1 MADPLSIVA
10 IVGLALAGRNLSMAD
25 QKEQRPPS
33 PSPSQPR
40 SSLLQQP
47 GPQAPLQNDNMTT
60 ITNSLSGHT
69 TNDLGVSGVGTQ
81 LTQKTTPPNFADI
94 VPTATANPFGMP
106 VQNFR
111 DRPYVSGQMNNLAP
125 AQKQL
130 VGPGLGLS
138 ADVPA
143 YGGYQQL
150 FRVNPNNVGA
160 YKLTTLPGRIA
171 PGGDI
176 TGGMPGKVGQLTHD
190 APSTVAF
197 LPSRRPNV
205 EGRGQG
211 QGGDLT
217 AMTWRGK
224 QEKTKR
230 QTNRAETTMRS
241 DGLEFAP
248 AKSVV
253 SALTQAEDPT
263 RNKGDMNTQEF
274 YHVNNPTPGIANFI
288 GGYTIAPGSEL
299 LAQKPQQGVAYSP
312 EQLEA
317 YGFRPDERRGKKN
330 RKGNAGRMNVRAGP
344 LNANGAITAVRKD
357 SNKYDGRV
365 NPVAGGWTQNY
376 VQNGYQQLNPYKG
389 QENPRTSN
397 RGLNIAKQQLANNP
411 LAHTIS

>member
-1 MADPLSIVA
+1 MADPLSIIA
-10 IVGLALAGRNLSMAD
+10 IVGLALAGRNLSMVD
-25 QKEQRPPS
+25 RKEQYETPP
-33 PSPSQPR
+33 P
-40 SSLLQQP
+40 QQ
-47 GPQAPLQNDNMTT
+47 QQQQVPLQNDNMTT

-69 TNDLGVSGVGTQ
+69 TNDFGVSGVGNQ
-81 LTQKTTPPNFADI
+81 FEQKTAPPNFADI
-94 VPTATANPFGMP
+94 VPTATANPHGMP
-106 VQNFR
+106 VQDFR

-125 AQKQL
+125 VQKQL

-150 FRVNPNNVGA
+150 FRVNPNNVGG

-176 TGGMPGKVGQLTHD
+176 TGGMPGKVGQLTHN

-230 QTNRAETTMRS
+230 QTNRAETTMRT

-248 AKSVV
+248 AKSLV
-253 SALTQAEDPT
+253 SALTQSEDPT
-263 RNKGDMNTQEF
+263 RNKGDLNTQEF
-274 YHVNNPTPGIANFI
+274 YHVDNPTPGIANFI
-288 GGYTIAPGSEL
+288 GGYTVAPGSEL
-299 LAQKPQQGVAYSP
+299 LAQQPQGKGDSYSP

-317 YGFRPDERRGKKN
+317 YGFRPDDRRGKKN

-357 SNKYDGRV
+357 SNKYDGRM

-376 VQNGYQQLNPYKG
+376 VQSEYYKLNAYKG
-389 QENPRTSN
+389 QENSRASN
-397 RGLNIAKQQLANNP
+397 RGLNIAKNQLVNNP

>member
-10 IVGLALAGRNLSMAD
+10 IIGLALAGRNLSMKHEIPQGA
-25 QKEQRPPS
+25 
-33 PSPSQPR
+33 PR
-40 SSLLQQP
+40 QQTQQA
-47 GPQAPLQNDNMTT
+47 PQAPLQNDNMTI

-69 TNDLGVSGVGTQ
+69 TNDLGVSGLGTQ

-94 VPTATANPFGMP
+94 VPTATADPHGMP
-106 VQNFR
+106 VQDFR
-111 DRPYVSGQMNNLAP
+111 DRPYVSGQMNNLTP
-125 AQKQL
+125 VQKQL

-160 YKLTTLPGRIA
+160 YKLTTLPGRVA
-171 PGGDI
+171 PAGDI
-176 TGGMPGKVGQLTHD
+176 TGGMPGKVGQLTHN

-205 EGRGQG
+205 EGRGQE
-211 QGGDLT
+211 LT
-217 AMTWRGK
+217 SMTWRGK

-241 DGLEFAP
+241 DGLEYAP
-248 AKSVV
+248 AKSIV

-263 RNKGDMNTQEF
+263 RNKGDLNTQEF
-274 YHVNNPTPGIANFI
+274 YHVDNPTPGIANFI
-288 GGYTIAPGSEL
+288 GGYTNAPGSEL
-299 LAQKPQQGVAYSP
+299 LAQKPQGKGASYSP
-312 EQLEA
+312 AQLEA

-344 LNANGAITAVRKD
+344 LNANGAITSVRKD

-376 VQNGYQQLNPYKG
+376 VQSEFYQLNPYKG

-397 RGLNIAKQQLANNP
+397 RGLNIAKKQLANNP

>member
-10 IVGLALAGRNLSMAD
+10 IIGLALAGRNLSKIPQGGA
-25 QKEQRPPS
+25 S
-33 PSPSQPR
+33 PSPQQTLQPP
-40 SSLLQQP
+40 SA
-47 GPQAPLQNDNMTT
+47 PQAPQAPQAPHDNMTT
-60 ITNSLSGHT
+60 ITNSLSG
-69 TNDLGVSGVGTQ
+69 GGTR
-81 LTQKTTPPNFADI
+81 LTQKPTTPPNFADI

-111 DRPYVSGQMNNLAP
+111 DRPYVSGQMNNLTP
-125 AQKQL
+125 VQKQL

-160 YKLTTLPGRIA
+160 YKLTTLEGRVA
-171 PGGDI
+171 PAGDI
-176 TGGMPGKVGQLTHD
+176 TGGMPGKVGQLTHN
-190 APSTVAF
+190 APSTVEF

-205 EGRGQG
+205 KGRGG
-211 QGGDLT
+211 ELT
-217 AMTWRGK
+217 SMTWRGK

-241 DGLEFAP
+241 DGLEYAP
-248 AKSVV
+248 AKSMV

-263 RNKGDMNTQEF
+263 RNKGDLNTQQF

-288 GGYTIAPGSEL
+288 GGYTNAPGSEL
-299 LAQKPQQGVAYSP
+299 LDQKPQGASYSP
-312 EQLEA
+312 AQLEA
-317 YGFRPDERRGKKN
+317 YGFRPAERRGKKN

-344 LNANGAITAVRKD
+344 LNANGAITSVRKD

-376 VQNGYQQLNPYKG
+376 VQSEFYQLNPYKG

-397 RGLNIAKQQLANNP
+397 KGLNIAKKQLANNP

>member
-1 MADPLSIVA
+1 MADPLSLVA
-10 IVGLALAGRNLSMAD
+10 IIGLALAGRNLSM
-25 QKEQRPPS
+25 QKQ
-33 PSPSQPR
+33 QTT
-40 SSLLQQP
+40 QQP
-47 GPQAPLQNDNMTT
+47 QQVQQRAQLLDAQPQRSPLQNDNMTT

-69 TNDLGVSGVGTQ
+69 TNDFGVSGVGNQ
-81 LTQKTTPPNFADI
+81 FEQKTTPPNFADI
-94 VPTATANPFGMP
+94 SPTATANPHGMP
-106 VQNFR
+106 VQDFR

-125 AQKQL
+125 TQKQL

-176 TGGMPGKVGQLTHD
+176 TGGMPGKVGELTHN

-205 EGRGQG
+205 EGRAQ
-211 QGGDLT
+211 DLN

-230 QTNRAETTMRS
+230 QTNRAETTTRS
-241 DGLEFAP
+241 DGLEYAP
-248 AKSVV
+248 AKSIV
-253 SALTQAEDPT
+253 SALTRSEDPT
-263 RNKGDMNTQEF
+263 RNKGDLNTQEF
-274 YHVNNPTPGIANFI
+274 YHVDNPTPGIANFI

-299 LAQKPQQGVAYSP
+299 LAQQPQQGVAYSP

-317 YGFRPDERRGKKN
+317 YGFRPDDRRGKKN
-330 RKGNAGRMNVRAGP
+330 RKGNAGRMNVRSGP
-344 LNANGAITAVRKD
+344 LNANGAITAVRQD
-357 SNKYDGRV
+357 SNKYDGRLG
-365 NPVAGGWTQNY
+365 PVSGGWTQNY
-376 VQNGYQQLNPYKG
+376 VQSEFYQLNPYKG
-389 QENPRTSN
+389 QENPRSSN
-397 RGLNIAKQQLANNP
+397 RGLNVAKRQLANNP